1 MLTFSACFLEGGEAK
16 GNIACNAHGHNVGKS
31 GPNYEPITVCY
42 IVHPLALYKHYIVIL
57 NVFWLDNST
66 LFITLFYAVY
76 FLIWL
81 SIVYKNIYLSE
92 NG

>member
-16 GNIACNAHGHNVGKS
+16 GNIARNAHGHNVGKS

-57 NVFWLDNST
+57 NVF
-66 LFITLFYAVY
+66 
-76 FLIWL
+76 
-81 SIVYKNIYLSE
+81 
-92 NG
+92 